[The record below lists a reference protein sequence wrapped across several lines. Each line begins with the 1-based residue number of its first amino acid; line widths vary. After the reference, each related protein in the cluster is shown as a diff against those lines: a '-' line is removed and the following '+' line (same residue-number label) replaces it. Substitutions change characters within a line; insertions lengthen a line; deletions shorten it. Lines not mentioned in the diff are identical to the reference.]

1 MTIERDDKLDYEQFE
16 RECNIVLTNMA
27 GLGIHDLA
35 DATWRD
41 YYESGMS
48 PRAAIECAND
58 DAWIVTGK
66 PRSFHLFAF

>member
-1 MTIERDDKLDYEQFE
+1 MGHLKLVNGKSFGEFE
-16 RECNIVLTNMA
+16 RECNRVLTNMA

-35 DATWRD
+35 DATWRN

-58 DAWIVTGK
+58 DAWDGELIDILHG
-66 PRSFHLFAF
+66 

>member
-1 MTIERDDKLDYEQFE
+1 MGHLKLVNGKSFGEFE
-16 RECNIVLTNMA
+16 RECNRVLTNMA

-48 PRAAIECAND
+48 PR
-58 DAWIVTGK
+58 DA
-66 PRSFHLFAF
+66 LE

>member
-16 RECNIVLTNMA
+16 RECNRVLTNMA

-48 PRAAIECAND
+48 TRAAIECAND
-58 DAWIVTGK
+58 DFWDGELSEVIHG
-66 PRSFHLFAF
+66 